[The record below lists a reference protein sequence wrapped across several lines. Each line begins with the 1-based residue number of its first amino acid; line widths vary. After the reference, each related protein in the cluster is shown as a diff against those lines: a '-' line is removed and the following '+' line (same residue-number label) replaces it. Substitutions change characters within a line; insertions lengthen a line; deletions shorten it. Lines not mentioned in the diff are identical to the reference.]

1 MTLSA
6 KSTKANCLPLPAVI
20 ILSILVVGTLDLTA
34 AYIDFYIASG
44 KNPFTIVPKYISSA
58 VLGMKAF
65 SGDTGTIIL
74 GMGLHY
80 IIAAIFTIF
89 FFLIYPR
96 LGELKSRRFLLGILY
111 GIFMWSIMRFI
122 VVPASNAPLQP
133 PIEWDK
139 ALRAISI
146 LIVMIGLP
154 LSFIAYA
161 YYKSIRTK
169 DSTR

>member
-58 VLGMKAF
+58 VLGM
-65 SGDTGTIIL
+65 
-74 GMGLHY
+74 GLHY

-111 GIFMWSIMRFI
+111 GIFMWSVMRFI